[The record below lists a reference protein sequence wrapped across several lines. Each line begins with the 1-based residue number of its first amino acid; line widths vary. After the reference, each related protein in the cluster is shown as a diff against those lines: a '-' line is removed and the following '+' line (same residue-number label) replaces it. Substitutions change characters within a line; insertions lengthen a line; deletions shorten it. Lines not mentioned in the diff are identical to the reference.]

1 MKPSFEYLS
10 QSPKY
15 TSPSAISTYFYKELD
30 IKNQNIYELKRR
42 ITELINDKAIM
53 QKQLETLQNQ
63 NYASHAQCEQNTILA
78 SKENE
83 QKQKQLLN
91 RINLLETQNA
101 QLKRL
106 LHKEHTPLNSVY
118 DTVEFKMNKQ
128 QQEINILTSLNN
140 MKDNL
145 LNQMQSFY
153 NKLNHIVNAD
163 LFRANHFT
171 KDLNYKEDDID
182 LYYKRVNEIEG
193 KVLLQMNYDAFHN
206 DTHFFQLKIGND
218 NQNFPTETN
227 IKEEIYDEEIEEELP
242 RYLKGTNYEKL
253 INYMKKNNID
263 VNQTCITH
271 PQNCILNQKARAKEQ
286 KYNEDNINDNGV
298 NTNVK
303 VTDKINNNKLLI
315 RTPPRD
321 EDYISPCT
329 TTMDYLK
336 TVNSSKTKG
345 YSRKHYIFY
354 P

>member
-1 MKPSFEYLS
+1 
-10 QSPKY
+10 
-15 TSPSAISTYFYKELD
+15 
-30 IKNQNIYELKRR
+30 
-42 ITELINDKAIM
+42 
-53 QKQLETLQNQ
+53 
-63 NYASHAQCEQNTILA
+63 
-78 SKENE
+78 
-83 QKQKQLLN
+83 
-91 RINLLETQNA
+91 
-101 QLKRL
+101 
-106 LHKEHTPLNSVY
+106 
-118 DTVEFKMNKQ
+118 
-128 QQEINILTSLNN
+128 
-140 MKDNL
+140 
-145 LNQMQSFY
+145 
-153 NKLNHIVNAD
+153 
-163 LFRANHFT
+163 
-171 KDLNYKEDDID
+171 
-182 LYYKRVNEIEG
+182 
-193 KVLLQMNYDAFHN
+193 MNYDAFHN

-227 IKEEIYDEEIEEELP
+227 IKEEIYDEETEEELP

-271 PQNCILNQKARAKEQ
+271 PQNCVLNQKARSKKQ

-303 VTDKINNNKLLI
+303 VTDKTNKNKLLI

>member
-1 MKPSFEYLS
+1 MKPSLEYLS

-30 IKNQNIYELKRR
+30 IKNQNIYELKQR
-42 ITELINDKAIM
+42 ITELINNKAIM

-83 QKQKQLLN
+83 QKQKQLIN
-91 RINLLETQNA
+91 RINLLETQNTH
-101 QLKRL
+101 LKRL
-106 LHKEHTPLNSVY
+106 LHKKHTPLNSVY
-118 DTVEFKMNKQ
+118 DTVEYKMNKQ

-163 LFRANHFT
+163 LFRENPFT

-218 NQNFPTETN
+218 NQNFSTESN
-227 IKEEIYDEEIEEELP
+227 IKEEIHDEEIEEELP
-242 RYLKGTNYEKL
+242 RHLKGTNYEKL

-271 PQNCILNQKARAKEQ
+271 PQNCVLNQKARAKEQ

-298 NTNVK
+298 NINIK
-303 VTDKINNNKLLI
+303 VTNKTNKSKLLI